1 MSRDRNMMTRGEFAK
16 LCDVSPATVTNWMD
30 AGMPAERSGRKGAEV
45 TIDIVAAIPWVID
58 RREPPGSQRE
68 RLAKEQA
75 DKVAMQNEMQR
86 GRLIDIGVVEEV
98 LMARA
103 AHSAQAHDAV
113 AGRIAHE
120 IAGNTDPGFIRAKV
134 LAELREV
141 REGEAQFLLRTADA
155 IDRIAEDGERA
166 EAAAE
171 PDGESVGGPDKASP
185 GRKRRTRKVAK

>member
-1 MSRDRNMMTRGEFAK
+1 MNFPKLNAAEFAA
-16 LCDVSPATVTNWMD
+16 LCGVSPATVTNWMD
-30 AGMPAERSGRKGAEV
+30 EGMPCARTGRQRARVE
-45 TIDIVAAIPWVID
+45 IDPAVAIPWAID

-166 EAAAE
+166 EASAE
-171 PDGESVGGPDKASP
+171 SDGEPVGGPDEAP
-185 GRKRRTRKVAK
+185 AGRKRRTRKVAK